1 MSATRELGELT
12 QRFVD
17 VVPLG
22 HRWTHRVAAITLG
35 VFAAV
40 CLAATFTRLS
50 ALPLIPL
57 PAVAVAGFAH
67 YRARRA
73 GDDRGLLFWSGAMV
87 GAALIALYLISIV
100 GRMFE

>member
-1 MSATRELGELT
+1 MSSTRELGELT

-17 VVPLG
+17 TVPLG
-22 HRWTHRVAAITLG
+22 HPWTHRVAAITLG

-40 CLAATFTRLS
+40 CVAATFTRLS

-57 PAVAVAGFAH
+57 PAVAVAAFAH

-73 GDDRGLLFWSGAMV
+73 GDDRALLVWSGAMV
-87 GAALIALYLISIV
+87 GAALIALWLIAIV
-100 GRMFE
+100 GRMFD

>member
-1 MSATRELGELT
+1 MSTTRELGELS

-22 HRWTHRVAAITLG
+22 HRWTHRVAAVTLG
-35 VFAAV
+35 LFAAV
-40 CLAATFTRLS
+40 CVAATFTRLS

-57 PAVAVAGFAH
+57 PAVAVAVFAH

-73 GDDRGLLFWSGAMV
+73 ADDRGLLIWSGAMV
-87 GAALIALYLISIV
+87 GAALLALWLISVV